1 MSTEKGSPMLRGM
14 RTNPSNARLCASA
27 LVCEVTGL
35 LFLSIGITVI
45 MVALGLILTIAIQ
58 SNEQQIQSKLI
69 YFLGGFLADG
79 FYASLVIAMLIR
91 YGQFFFKQSTFLI
104 GGCKN
109 EGK

>member
-1 MSTEKGSPMLRGM
+1 MLREICKNSS
-14 RTNPSNARLCASA
+14 RARSCASA

-35 LFLSIGITVI
+35 LFWSIGITVI

-69 YFLGGFLADG
+69 YFMGGFLVDG
-79 FYASLVIAMLIR
+79 FCASLVIALLIR
-91 YGQFFFKQSTFLI
+91 YGQFFFKQSTFLV

>member
-1 MSTEKGSPMLRGM
+1 MLREM
-14 RTNPSNARLCASA
+14 YINPSRARLCASA
-27 LVCEVTGL
+27 LVCEVAGL
-35 LFLSIGITVI
+35 LFWSIGITVI
-45 MVALGLILTIAIQ
+45 MVALGLILTIAMQ

-69 YFLGGFLADG
+69 YFLGGLLADG

-104 GGCKN
+104 GECKN